1 MKKWPIY
8 SDFSIL
14 SHNSGNFGQNEKQV
28 LFSEGGTSGTEPNRF
43 RESSSVMCQNVVYQ
57 WSASEHCPTI
67 PFQAHCVLYLKCFQV
82 KHLLETNMEK
92 GMLNYNETGYDGV
105 THTWDIIQTEVGG

>member
-1 MKKWPIY
+1 MIIY
-8 SDFSIL
+8 TIDNL
-14 SHNSGNFGQNEKQV
+14 S
-28 LFSEGGTSGTEPNRF
+28 LFCICRT
-43 RESSSVMCQNVVYQ
+43 
-57 WSASEHCPTI
+57 
-67 PFQAHCVLYLKCFQV
+67 LYIQIYFIYKCLQV

>member
-67 PFQAHCVLYLKCFQV
+67 PFQAHCEAQREDQVDGFGEEWRRETEARSRERERRVRSVFGDNVSVLL
-82 KHLLETNMEK
+82 
-92 GMLNYNETGYDGV
+92 YD
-105 THTWDIIQTEVGG
+105 